1 MQKWRQLVQKWHSW
15 QQESWW
21 RVGAVLLMI
30 ASAVVLVFLVQMGRA
45 QSGQL
50 TLQWMQQQPMSCFI
64 GVMLCLSMIGA
75 LWAASNRGWIAVG
88 ITGLILLALAS
99 ANYFKIIYRYDPL
112 IPADLRLWQETIAIM
127 HGYNLIWPMQLMK
140 AWAAWLILTIVVWLL
155 VPKMLD
161 RNWRISIGVS
171 VLIVL
176 IGGWWLTKDSSWMMR
191 AGIDYDWRGDQV
203 QETDKLGLLT
213 YFVMRFQSSQIHMPL
228 GYGERAMAELQQEQ
242 KLDSEEII
250 LPEWCAEGVK
260 PNVIAILS
268 ESWVDVESYPRVQ
281 YKQKITPNYDE
292 LSSEFDHG
300 HILVNTRGGGTAET
314 ELEILTG
321 MASSLNPQGS
331 VAFNAYLHRPVPSLA
346 STLAQ
351 AGYKTWATHPNIGEF
366 FRRQYVYPKI
376 GFERFDDIDTY
387 DDLPIRGDV
396 KPEGEDWEPVAF
408 VADTAVLDKIKQML
422 AEPSE
427 QPKFIWAVTIEN
439 HGDYIY
445 KRFTEEEYQEVE
457 GVFVPATKGQEEDW
471 TAFQQ
476 QMWKNYLIGVHDADK
491 MLGELVKLV
500 QESEQ
505 PTIILFFGDHWPSF
519 VEDVEW
525 KILGEQENAVWTTP
539 FLIYDNFT
547 TVQQRGQDYGLMSAF
562 HLGPILLE
570 HACVQPTGLQAWLD
584 KQRNEGILGYNLQV
598 MVTPEGKM
606 VPLLQMD
613 EKTEEVRGQ
622 HWMWQ
627 YDWLFGKQYSLGENV
642 N

>member
-1 MQKWRQLVQKWHSW
+1 
-15 QQESWW
+15 
-21 RVGAVLLMI
+21 
-30 ASAVVLVFLVQMGRA
+30 
-45 QSGQL
+45 
-50 TLQWMQQQPMSCFI
+50 
-64 GVMLCLSMIGA
+64 
-75 LWAASNRGWIAVG
+75 
-88 ITGLILLALAS
+88 
-99 ANYFKIIYRYDPL
+99 
-112 IPADLRLWQETIAIM
+112 
-127 HGYNLIWPMQLMK
+127 
-140 AWAAWLILTIVVWLL
+140 
-155 VPKMLD
+155 
-161 RNWRISIGVS
+161 
-171 VLIVL
+171 
-176 IGGWWLTKDSSWMMR
+176 
-191 AGIDYDWRGDQV
+191 
-203 QETDKLGLLT
+203 
-213 YFVMRFQSSQIHMPL
+213 
-228 GYGERAMAELQQEQ
+228 
-242 KLDSEEII
+242 
-250 LPEWCAEGVK
+250 
-260 PNVIAILS
+260 
-268 ESWVDVESYPRVQ
+268 
-281 YKQKITPNYDE
+281 
-292 LSSEFDHG
+292 
-300 HILVNTRGGGTAET
+300 
-314 ELEILTG
+314 
-321 MASSLNPQGS
+321 
-331 VAFNAYLHRPVPSLA
+331 
-346 STLAQ
+346 
-351 AGYKTWATHPNIGEF
+351 
-366 FRRQYVYPKI
+366 
-376 GFERFDDIDTY
+376 
-387 DDLPIRGDV
+387 
-396 KPEGEDWEPVAF
+396 DWEPVAF